1 MGDSVPATGHLQAH
15 SKTNT
20 FMVNSRKTSNNSCM
34 SAFAGAKGSISNAL
48 PSSKHSANDSGSGMG
63 TANRV
68 GNDAGLDFN
77 VMDQVRMQSD
87 MNYVE
92 QMRAPNVQVRI
103 DDQRRRLESFLLL
116 ARQAQAKRDITK
128 IKDLIRQIDETSKPL
143 PMSRINELKMLEL
156 MTSPYN

>member
-1 MGDSVPATGHLQAH
+1 
-15 SKTNT
+15 
-20 FMVNSRKTSNNSCM
+20 
-34 SAFAGAKGSISNAL
+34 
-48 PSSKHSANDSGSGMG
+48 MG